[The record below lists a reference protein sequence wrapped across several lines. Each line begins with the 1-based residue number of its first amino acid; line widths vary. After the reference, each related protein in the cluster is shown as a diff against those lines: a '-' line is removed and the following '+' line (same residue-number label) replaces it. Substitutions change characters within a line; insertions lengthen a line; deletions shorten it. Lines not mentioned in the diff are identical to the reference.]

1 MTRRLTILCG
11 WLLVFGSPS
20 LAWQQASKKPRAP
33 KAAPPQPL
41 DPMAAIAESHIK
53 GNVPPQSRFDR
64 YLRRDLTAYF
74 TRSTG
79 KKVTVQYEFLREG
92 PTQTGIAYP
101 KYYLW
106 VTVHTGTKLVDE
118 GAARAAA
125 IDRRRFE
132 VTHYLPEDAERFR
145 KIAAGRCVAAGRRL
159 RFSRCLFVPASPSM
173 ATTFSA

>member
-1 MTRRLTILCG
+1 MIRRLSVLCG

-20 LAWQQASKKPRAP
+20 LAWQQAGKKPRAV
-33 KAAPPQPL
+33 KAAPPQPM

-53 GNVPPQSRFDR
+53 GNVPPPSRFDR

-106 VTVHTGTKLVDE
+106 VKVRSGRKLVDE
-118 GAARAAA
+118 GAVRVAA
-125 IDRRRFE
+125 IDRQRFA
-132 VTHYLPEDAERFR
+132 VTHYLPKAEMKKAPEAIDGVFPLPVGDRIR
-145 KIAAGRCVAAGRRL
+145 QRL
-159 RFSRCLFVPASPSM
+159 K
-173 ATTFSA
+173 